1 MRCITYAGET
11 VITTD
16 DVATV
21 LVDLTAALANRGRAE
36 SVDIPIVPE
45 DGEGPHDA
53 EMVIGVGNDVLSVPQ
68 EWEGEQPDFS
78 TAAQRLRQMLDD
90 LKPAAVA
97 YTIQEDGDDD
107 FPVED
112 YPMDLNIDPAD
123 PSQRQS

>member
-16 DVATV
+16 DVATA

-36 SVDIPIVPE
+36 SVDIPIVQE
-45 DGEGPHDA
+45 NGDGPHDA
-53 EMVIGVGNDVLSVPQ
+53 ELVIGVGNDVLSVPQ
-68 EWEGEQPDFS
+68 DWDGEQPDFS
-78 TAAQRLRQMLDD
+78 SAAQRLQRMLDD

-97 YTIQEDGDDD
+97 YTIAEDGDD

-112 YPMDLNIDPAD
+112 YPVDLDAD
-123 PSQRQS
+123 QASSDRS